1 METKTLANL
10 INEGIKEV
18 FIKSYGYVEASL
30 INSIWQPFGNKARY
44 ICFTINR
51 HGDLSNKTFSFDTD
65 EPELNDLFI
74 FRNNRWESITD
85 YDLFT
90 RCR

>member
-1 METKTLANL
+1 MKKTLANL
-10 INEGIKEV
+10 INEGVKEV
-18 FIKSYGYVEASL
+18 FIKSYGYVEASF
-30 INSIWQPFGNKARY
+30 INSIWQPFGNEAKY
-44 ICFTINR
+44 ICFTLNK
-51 HGDLSNKTFSFDTD
+51 HGDLSNKTFLFDTD

-90 RCR
+90 RCG